1 MQIGTVNQAPWNCK
15 NVGFYF
21 SIPST
26 QNFFQCQ
33 LHTYICKMVQNN
45 FRPNEWETFSRYCL
59 ICDKKIRLYCHFLGH
74 YLKNMYPV
82 KICKSKKG
90 KNTNMQHIFKC
101 LLATFSLFSIV
112 KLKSVQPI
120 IFFIVIL
127 TPTLCTFLKPNSFS
141 NNYSTWFDWNLISL
155 LMWSGK
161 YWGVIQ

>member
-1 MQIGTVNQAPWNCK
+1 MITYVMKLGLHYFANRNCQSSTMK
-15 NVGFYF
+15 LQKCRILFQH
-21 SIPST
+21 SINSG
-26 QNFFQCQ
+26 FFQCQ
-33 LHTYICKMVQNN
+33 SHTYICKMVQNN

-59 ICDKKIRLYCHFLGH
+59 ICNKKIRLYCHFLGH

-82 KICKSKKG
+82 KICKSKRG

-120 IFFIVIL
+120 IFSIVIL

-141 NNYSTWFDWNLISL
+141 NSYST
-155 LMWSGK
+155 
-161 YWGVIQ
+161 